1 MIPKIRSITKLYS
14 TLLYFYF
21 LYEYSKHFVQP
32 VVQPVVQRGVAYNRL
47 LYNRLQ
53 NVNGL

>member
-32 VVQPVVQRGVAYNRL
+32 VVQPVVQRGVASNRL